1 MNAAPPEPPDAV
13 PETAGRAGRAAARAL
28 VRWNLAALGA
38 GFAWFAYVDAPITDG
53 AMWLFAAAVMA
64 GFISLVTA
72 LVGSETRTV
81 ASGART
87 RRTALVL
94 FCVAMGLLLAAATV
108 TLNLKGAGGDD
119 AGTPTTA
126 VIPA

>member
-1 MNAAPPEPPDAV
+1 
-13 PETAGRAGRAAARAL
+13 
-28 VRWNLAALGA
+28 
-38 GFAWFAYVDAPITDG
+38 AYVDAPITDG